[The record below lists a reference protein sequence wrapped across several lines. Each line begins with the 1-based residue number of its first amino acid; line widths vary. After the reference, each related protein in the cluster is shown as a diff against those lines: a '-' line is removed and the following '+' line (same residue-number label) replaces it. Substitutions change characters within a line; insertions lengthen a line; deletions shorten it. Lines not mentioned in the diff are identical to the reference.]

1 MMPFL
6 HPFIVNG
13 IRIFWFGL
21 KGVSTYLVG
30 NTIRNVGNELYDTWY
45 GNTPPNSEVK
55 DILAFLTVSILK
67 SKPYHTIGPFGPP
80 DKHISFI
87 EVNELNLFLNL
98 VVANLDLVVVNRP
111 SSNVELLKEV
121 LKKIQDERNL

>member
-6 HPFIVNG
+6 HPLIVRG

-21 KGVSTYLVG
+21 
-30 NTIRNVGNELYDTWY
+30 TIRNVGNDLYDTWY

-67 SKPYHTIGPFGPP
+67 SKPYHTIGPFGLP
-80 DKHISFI
+80 DKHISCI
-87 EVNELNLFLNL
+87 EVNELNLFLNP
-98 VVANLDLVVVNRP
+98 VVANLDRVVVNKP

-121 LKKIQDERNL
+121 LIHNYNTLP